1 MWALMFQL
9 PTERC
14 VSRTGAFLLFI
25 LVAALQ
31 RAGCAL
37 TAKDDLVV
45 SLLSTESRAEL
56 LDAAAETWRQGLRT
70 FVYVNSAGMAEN
82 MTREN
87 KFPGVIF
94 DWFPDGAQCAHACMH
109 ACVMCLVACMHDTAV
124 SSCMHDPAV
133 AVVASSK
140 VISTAI

>member
-1 MWALMFQL
+1 MFQL

-87 KFPGVIF
+87 KSPGVIF
-94 DWFPDGAQCAHACMH
+94 DWFPDGAQCAHAC
-109 ACVMCLVACMHDTAV
+109 VMCMAACMHD
-124 SSCMHDPAV
+124 PV

-140 VISTAI
+140 AMSYAI

>member
-1 MWALMFQL
+1 MFQL

-109 ACVMCLVACMHDTAV
+109 ACVMCMHA
-124 SSCMHDPAV
+124 
-133 AVVASSK
+133 
-140 VISTAI
+140 